1 MSLVIVIFAGRRDHV
16 WSVAMLQSSRYMN
29 GGSPKV
35 CANCYQPF
43 AIAGNHIRAWHGRD
57 GRYYCCEDCEAD
69 ILEAKARR
77 AKVFA

>member
-1 MSLVIVIFAGRRDHV
+1 
-16 WSVAMLQSSRYMN
+16 MN

-35 CANCYQPF
+35 CANCSQPF
-43 AIAGNHIRAWHGRD
+43 AIADNRIRAWHGRD